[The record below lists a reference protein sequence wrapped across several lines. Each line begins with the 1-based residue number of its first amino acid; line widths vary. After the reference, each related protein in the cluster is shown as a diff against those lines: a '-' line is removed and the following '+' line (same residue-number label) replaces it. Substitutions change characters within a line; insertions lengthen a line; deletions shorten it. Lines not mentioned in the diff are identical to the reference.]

1 MTAFLKTMKLNH
13 LSFPSSNPV
22 ATADFFERHL
32 GFTIAGHWERSYI
45 LKRPGFD
52 VVIEYIGEDA
62 PSWPRSFHAGFELPN
77 LDEVQALYERLKA
90 DGVHMETDVFNNGR
104 GSRFFCRTAEGLMF
118 ELNTRS
124 DAAPEYRGTFDN

>member
-13 LSFPSSNPV
+13 LSLPSSNPA

-32 GFTIAGHWERSYI
+32 GFTIAGQWERSYI

-52 VVIEYIGEDA
+52 VVIEYTGEDT
-62 PSWPRSFHAGFELPN
+62 PPWPRSFHAGFELPT
-77 LDEVQALYERLKA
+77 LDEVKALYARLKA
-90 DGVHMETDVFNNGR
+90 DGVHIETDVFNNGR

-118 ELNTRS
+118 EINTRS
-124 DAAPEYRGTFDN
+124 DAAPEYRETFDN